1 MKPIVKKAFSSKNS
15 AITSAGRTSLSSGVI
30 QAINKYGTPPKNL
43 SSGITLDKNIPDYTS
58 YPSRVIY
65 AVDAPEISDYNI
77 EFVYNFFT
85 PDESIKDIDTLTDEV
100 VSKMNLSQN
109 IISKNR
115 FEFTEEE
122 LSINR
127 SKLPRYV
134 KIQFR
139 PPLSERI
146 KYGTSQQS
154 SVISEN
160 FDKIVKEENFS
171 SMFFSNLAFNN
182 RSLDAQTNAIMN
194 ATGLFDF
201 EESSPVS
208 DPTIRQV
215 MSQQDLIENTIYR
228 NGQGKTIANNY
239 FNSIKKLSTT
249 IQINSAL
256 LDDLVKTASGNP
268 LTPNFQN
275 FKTFSNESGKLRD
288 SFNDYRLTDSDYE
301 TSINYYKI
309 VATTDS
315 TSNPTNSVLLGYWIE
330 KMELLPDGTKKKFD
344 PIIIES
350 ATANSYID
358 FDVRYGTTYVY
369 ETRSIVEVSYAAVDN
384 RTYDINM
391 ISSLI
396 ASRGKLDYVETTEN
410 VGPPPPV
417 ELKAIWDFDKINPD
431 TMEYDSYNNAPYPNT
446 GKYGSLYLTWGFPI
460 NSQMDIKKF
469 QVFRRSSLEEPFELI
484 KMFDFDDSV
493 IRFPL
498 LEEQIDTNVIS
509 YSQDPKKSYYDY
521 DFMKNSR
528 YIYAVCAIDAHGL
541 SSNYS
546 EQIAVTFDEY
556 SNKLIT
562 ETVSL
567 AGAPKQYPNLYLEE
581 DLFVDTMRTS
591 DKRHL
596 HVYFSPDCYQ
606 ICNNEGQITNIVG
619 TQKNETSY
627 VMNFINI
634 ENQNSARIDLNVVDN
649 RPPFVPTKKAK
660 SSEEKNNT
668 SNSIKNSLS
677 FLKQAISKKKYKKYK
692 KIKNFP

>member
-1 MKPIVKKAFSSKNS
+1 MKPIVKKTFSSKHEVNV
-15 AITSAGRTSLSSGVI
+15 SSGKVSLGPVRDI
-30 QAINKYGTPPKNL
+30 LKKYPGLSKNL
-43 SSGITLDKNIPDYTS
+43 ASNSTLDKRIPDYTS
-58 YPSRVIY
+58 YPSRIIY
-65 AVDAPEISDYNI
+65 SVDAPEISNLRV

-85 PDESIKDIDTLTDEV
+85 PDESIRDIDTLTDEV

-115 FEFTEEE
+115 SEFTEEE

-134 KIQFR
+134 KLQFV

-171 SMFFSNLAFNN
+171 TNFFSTLTFNN
-182 RSLDAQTNAIMN
+182 KELDVQTNAVMN
-194 ATGLFDF
+194 LTGLSDF

-208 DPTIRQV
+208 DPTLRQV

-228 NGQGKTIANNY
+228 NGQGKVIANNY
-239 FNSIKKLSTT
+239 FDSIRKLSTT
-249 IQINSAL
+249 IQVNSAL
-256 LDDLVKTASGNP
+256 LDDLVKTAAGNP
-268 LTPNFQN
+268 LTPNFEN
-275 FKTFSNESGKLRD
+275 FKTFSNESAAIK
-288 SFNDYRLTDSDYE
+288 SAFNDYRITDSDYE
-301 TSINYYKI
+301 TSINYYKVI
-309 VATTDS
+309 AAADS
-315 TSNPTNSVLLGYWIE
+315 AAKPTSSVLLGYWIQ

-350 ATANSYID
+350 ASANSYID

-369 ETRSIVEVSYAAVDN
+369 EVRSIVEVSYAAVDN
-384 RTYDINM
+384 KTYDVSM

-396 ASRGKLDYVETTEN
+396 ASKGTIDYVETTEN
-410 VGPPPPV
+410 IGPPAPV
-417 ELKAIWDFDKINPD
+417 ELKAIWDYDKINPD

-446 GKYGSLYLTWGFPI
+446 GKYGCLYLTWGFPI

-469 QVFRRSSLEEPFELI
+469 QVFRRKSLEEPFELI

-498 LEEQIDTNVIS
+498 LEEQIDKNIIS
-509 YSQDPKKSYYDY
+509 YSQDPKKSYYDF
-521 DFMKNSR
+521 DFTKDSR

-541 SSNYS
+541 TSNYS
-546 EQIAVTFDEY
+546 EQIAVKFDSY
-556 SNKLIT
+556 TNKLVI
-562 ETVSL
+562 ETISL
-567 AGAPKQYPNLYLEE
+567 AGAPKQYPNLYLAE

-596 HVYFSPDCYQ
+596 HVYFTPDCYQ
-606 ICNNEGQITNIVG
+606 VSNNEGQLINIVG
-619 TQKNETSY
+619 SQKNETSY
-627 VMNFINI
+627 VMNFINV
-634 ENQNSARIDLNVVDN
+634 ENQNSARIDLNIVDN
-649 RPPFVPTKKAK
+649 RPPLIPTKKAM
-660 SSEEKNNT
+660 SEEEKNTFN
-668 SNSIKNSLS
+668 K
-677 FLKQAISKKKYKKYK
+677 A
-692 KIKNFP
+692 IKNFNKSLSKKNIKKYNKIKIFP